1 MNQVL
6 TDFNSIPSQPIA
18 EKEPAGFWIRLAAYV
33 IDMILIYSILA
44 VVSTP
49 VWLLKLMIGGEH
61 MIFHNVLF
69 SYNIFDILKYVLIA
83 AYFVLMTY
91 TTGRTVG
98 KMLMKI
104 RVQSTSSRELTFQQ
118 VAFREVIGKYLSGI
132 LYAGYIMA
140 GISGKKSALHDYLA
154 DTKVVYDTK

>member
-6 TDFNSIPSQPIA
+6 TDFNSIPSQPII

-33 IDMILIYSILA
+33 IDMILTRVILA
-44 VVSTP
+44 MISTP
-49 VWLLKLMIGGEH
+49 IWLLKLMIGEDH
-61 MIFHNVLF
+61 VIFHNILF
-69 SYNIFDILKYVLIA
+69 SYNIFDILNYLLIA
-83 AYFVLMTY
+83 AYFVIMTY

-104 RVQSTSSRELTFQQ
+104 RVQSANSRELTFSQ

-132 LYAGYIMA
+132 LYIGYIMA
-140 GISGKKSALHDYLA
+140 GISTKKSALHDCLA